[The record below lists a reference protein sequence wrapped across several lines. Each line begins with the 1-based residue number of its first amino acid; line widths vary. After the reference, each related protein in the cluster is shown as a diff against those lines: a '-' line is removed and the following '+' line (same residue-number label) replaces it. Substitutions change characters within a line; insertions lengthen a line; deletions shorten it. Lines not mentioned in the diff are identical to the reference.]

1 MTEDAERAYRKALF
15 ILERRDHTQAEL
27 QKKLQDKE
35 FSQDSILLAIDRLKE
50 YGFINDRRFVEQY
63 LRYHCLGKSKRVLS
77 MKLLQKGI
85 GTELFDSVYEE
96 LKAELACEPE
106 LEALQ
111 QALKAAL
118 RKAERKGYSPDE
130 LPQEE
135 RNRIVA
141 ALYRKG
147 FSVVKI
153 QAELRKAAESF

>member
-1 MTEDAERAYRKALF
+1 MTEEAERAYRKALF

-27 QKKLQDKE
+27 QKKLQDKD
-35 FSQDSILLAIDRLKE
+35 FSQESVEVAIDRLKE

-85 GTELFDSVYEE
+85 RPELFDSVYEE

-106 LEALQ
+106 QEALQ
-111 QALKAAL
+111 QAIKAAL
-118 RKAERKGYSPDE
+118 RKAERKGCSPE
-130 LPQEE
+130 NLSKEE
-135 RNRIVA
+135 KNRIIA

-147 FSVVKI
+147 FSVTKI
-153 QAELRKAAESF
+153 QAELRKAVESF